1 MTKIELKR
9 VYDPPEEGPSY
20 RILVDRLW
28 PRGIK
33 KEELN
38 FDDWAKSIAPSTE
51 IRKAFNHEP
60 EAFKVFRKAYRSELD
75 GNPDA
80 EMFAKEIQALLMDQ
94 SVTLLYA
101 AKSPQYNQ
109 AVVLKEWLEEQINL
123 KK

>member
-1 MTKIELKR
+1 MTSIKVNR
-9 VYDPPEEGPSY
+9 VYDPPEEGPNY

-38 FDDWAKSIAPSTE
+38 LDDWAKSIAPSTE
-51 IRKAFNHEP
+51 IRKIFNHEP
-60 EAFKVFRKAYRSELD
+60 EAFKVFRKAYRRELD
-75 GNPDA
+75 GNPEA
-80 EMFAKEIQALLMDQ
+80 EMFVKEIQGLLKDQ

-101 AKSPQYNQ
+101 AKSREYNQ
-109 AVVLKEWLEEQINL
+109 AVVLKDWLEEQINL